1 VARLSNDEIR
11 QELVALPAWE
21 RTGEVIARTVRF
33 PDFLSGIRFVDRI
46 AELAEL
52 ADHHPDIDIRY
63 RTIRFALTT
72 HDEGGLTPK
81 DFAMARQI
89 DQELG

>member
-1 VARLSNDEIR
+1 MTRLSNDEIDR
-11 QELVALPAWE
+11 ELATLRAWE
-21 RTGEVIARTVRF
+21 RAGDAIERTVRF
-33 PDFLSGIRFVDRI
+33 PDFMSGIHFIDRV

-81 DFAMARQI
+81 DFAMAQQI
-89 DQELG
+89 DQALG